1 MANSKQATKTIE
13 KVDVVIEAEDIASK
27 VERYGDYVP
36 RESFIPTYAELERL
50 VDEFIAITPKASRLT
65 ERANAS
71 LIVHVAT
78 KGQKNCYG
86 YFQPDAYTK
95 DGKTVHQVTMC
106 AETFQYG
113 IDQIVSTLIHETV
126 HATNHLASVNDC
138 TNNTHNKKFKELAEQ
153 FGLIVEKG
161 SASQGWAITT
171 MSPELQEWVNT
182 ELKPN
187 ADAFTLLANVKP
199 PKEKKPSKMVK
210 WECDCTIVRCATALN
225 ATCEECEQPFAK
237 A

>member
-1 MANSKQATKTIE
+1 LSKAKLATKTQVNI
-13 KVDVVIEAEDIASK
+13 VDQAEDIASK
-27 VERYGDYVP
+27 VESYGDYVP

-50 VDEFIAITPKASRLT
+50 VDAFIAITPKASRLT
-65 ERANAS
+65 ARANAS

-106 AETFQYG
+106 AETFASG
-113 IDQIVSTLIHETV
+113 IDQIVSTLIHEIV
-126 HATNHLASVNDC
+126 HATNHLSGVNDC
-138 TNNTHNKKFKELAEQ
+138 NNNRHNGNFKALAEL
-153 FGLIVEKG
+153 FGLIVAKG
-161 SASQGWAITT
+161 TASQGWAITS
-171 MSPELQEWVNT
+171 MSA
-182 ELKPN
+182 ELKQWVDELIKPD
-187 ADAFTLLANVKP
+187 ADAFTLLANIKAT
-199 PKEKKPSKMVK
+199 KEKKPSKMVK

-225 ATCEECEQPFAK
+225 VTCDDCGEKFAK

>member
-1 MANSKQATKTIE
+1 LSKAKLATKTQVNI
-13 KVDVVIEAEDIASK
+13 VDQAEDIASK
-27 VERYGDYVP
+27 AERYGDYVP

-65 ERANAS
+65 ARANAS

-95 DGKTVHQVTMC
+95 GGKTVHQVTMC

-113 IDQIVSTLIHETV
+113 TDQIVSTLIHEMV
-126 HATNHLASVNDC
+126 HATNHLAGVNDC
-138 TNNTHNKKFKELAEQ
+138 NNNRHNSNFKALAEL

-161 SASQGWAITT
+161 SVSQGWAITS
-171 MSPELQEWVNT
+171 MSA
-182 ELKPN
+182 ELKQWVDELIKPD
-187 ADAFTLLANVKP
+187 ADAFTLLANIRAT
-199 PKEKKPSKMVK
+199 KEKKPSKMVK

-225 ATCEECEQPFAK
+225 ATCEECGQPFVQA
-237 A
+237 